1 MKNSALKLIVL
12 ACAALALPACGVAKT
27 TGKIAALPVKAV
39 YKTGE
44 FAGKSV
50 YHTGR
55 LTGKGVY
62 KTGEFA
68 GKSVYHTGR
77 IAGTGVYETGKFAG
91 KTAIYTG
98 KGVYYVGTVPV
109 KITNSALDTGAR
121 VLTMTT
127 QAVDL
132 SGKVVTVAR
141 DIQAMELDAE
151 LLALKRAKNILG
163 VFIDR
168 KY

>member
-1 MKNSALKLIVL
+1 MKKLVLKMIALTS
-12 ACAALALPACGVAKT
+12 AALILPACGVAKT
-27 TGKIAALPVKAV
+27 TGKIAAMPVKAV

-62 KTGEFA
+62 KTGELA

-77 IAGTGVYETGKFAG
+77 IAGTGIYETGKFAG
-91 KTAIYTG
+91 NAAIATG

-109 KITNSALDTGAR
+109 KITNSALDTTAR
-121 VLTMTT
+121 VLTITT

-151 LLALKRAKNILG
+151 LKLLKHSKDIIG
-163 VFIDR
+163 VLVER
-168 KY
+168 KI

>member
-1 MKNSALKLIVL
+1 MAQFVLKLSVM
-12 ACAALALPACGVAKT
+12 AAAALVLPACGVAKT
-27 TGKIAALPVKAV
+27 TGKIAAMPVKAV

-55 LTGKGVY
+55 IAGKGVY

-77 IAGTGVYETGKFAG
+77 IAGTGIYETGKFAG
-91 KTAIYTG
+91 EAAIATG
-98 KGVYYVGTVPV
+98 KGLYYVGTVPV
-109 KITNSALDTGAR
+109 KITNSALDTTAR
-121 VLTMTT
+121 VLTITT

-151 LLALKRAKNILG
+151 LQALRSAKNILG

-168 KY
+168 KA